1 MNDLRTLVDDATPE
15 GAPGFDGVLA
25 RRDQRSRRRRGM
37 VAGAVAAVLVV
48 TTSLAAQ
55 LFTSDGDQS
64 PAPAPAPTI
73 SPTESSSPTPT
84 PMSDRPDPTYT
95 WSDTPPRVVLRA
107 PDRDVRLTTWLG
119 CWNGPTGNLDCVEEA
134 PVPLADLP
142 DVGSP
147 DHVDFWFG
155 VKGWTFTATF
165 TQLGDDCP
173 RTEDTK
179 TVPIRAHWFRL
190 DPAGFA
196 GDYRVDLTG
205 YGPHSELKGVPT
217 SMSFVWHTP
226 VDGPVDQ
233 PKSRV
238 SDASLELSDLGFR
251 PTSATA
257 QLTITDANGETTTR
271 QLPWTYSDDCE
282 SRGQG
287 WLYFEGDFSPAIPEL
302 GPSPYRYRVR
312 LTLDGK
318 TYVGTGTSKAG
329 AYVDPIGAGPGTGT
343 DDVVWSPPLPA
354 YTG

>member
-1 MNDLRTLVDDATPE
+1 MNDLRALVDDATPE

-37 VAGAVAAVLVV
+37 VAGAGAAVLVV
-48 TTSLAAQ
+48 ATGLAAQ
-55 LFTSDGDQS
+55 LGSSGGDHS
-64 PAPAPAPTI
+64 PAPAPIT
-73 SPTESSSPTPT
+73 SPTEPSSPMPT
-84 PMSDRPDPTYT
+84 PIDRPDPTYT

-119 CWNGPTGNLDCVEEA
+119 CWNGPGGNLDCVEEA
-134 PVPLADLP
+134 PVPLAELP

-155 VKGWTFTATF
+155 VKGWTFTATL
-165 TQLGDDCP
+165 TQLGNDCP
-173 RTEDTK
+173 RSEDTK
-179 TVPIRAHWFRL
+179 TVPIGAHWFRL

-205 YGPHSELKGVPT
+205 YGPHSEFKGVPT

-226 VDGPVDQ
+226 ADGPVDQ

-238 SDASLELSDLGFR
+238 SDASLELSDLGFH

-271 QLPWTYSDDCE
+271 QLPWSYRDDCATVG
-282 SRGQG
+282 RG
-287 WLYFEGDFSPAIPEL
+287 WLYFEGDFLDPAIPEL

-318 TYVGTGTSKAG
+318 TYIGTATSKDG
-329 AYVDPIGAGPGTGT
+329 AYVDPRGAGPGTGT